1 MPTGILPKI
10 VPGVSRFGMLVAA
23 EDLGTDD
30 HGNRWWNCRCDCGKA
45 KKVSQPSLRAG
56 GTNSCGC
63 MKGEWIARARYKHG
77 GTPRG
82 GRMSEYRIWGTM
94 LDRCHNPKAQ
104 RYPEYGGRGIA
115 VCDQW
120 RGEGGFANFLAD
132 MGRKPTPKH
141 EIDRTDNDGP
151 YSPENC
157 RWATR
162 KEQMNNTRKTRRL
175 TFRGRTQTVSQWC
188 EELGV
193 SKATVF
199 RRLADGWTTER
210 AMTEPP
216 DTRKGRRR
224 Q

>member
-1 MPTGILPKI
+1 MSGKI
-10 VPGVSRFGMLVAA
+10 THGHTRGAAGTRRTTPEFRSWCAMKQRCYCPRHCKYPRYGARGVRVA
-23 EDLGTDD
+23 DRWLGP
-30 HGNRWWNCRCDCGKA
+30 N
-45 KKVSQPSLRAG
+45 
-56 GTNSCGC
+56 
-63 MKGEWIARARYKHG
+63 
-77 GTPRG
+77 
-82 GRMSEYRIWGTM
+82 
-94 LDRCHNPKAQ
+94 
-104 RYPEYGGRGIA
+104 
-115 VCDQW
+115 
-120 RGEGGFANFLAD
+120 GFANFLAD

>member
-1 MPTGILPKI
+1 
-10 VPGVSRFGMLVAA
+10 
-23 EDLGTDD
+23 
-30 HGNRWWNCRCDCGKA
+30 
-45 KKVSQPSLRAG
+45 
-56 GTNSCGC
+56 
-63 MKGEWIARARYKHG
+63 
-77 GTPRG
+77 
-82 GRMSEYRIWGTM
+82 
-94 LDRCHNPKAQ
+94 
-104 RYPEYGGRGIA
+104 
-115 VCDQW
+115 
-120 RGEGGFANFLAD
+120 